1 VRAVAA
7 QTPRS
12 DANSNR
18 DAEAG
23 SRDTWASSARSADR
37 SWANAA
43 TLYRAPMIKRPGA
56 GAAAMVAHED
66 RIPGEASGK
75 QRLWKAATAARFAK
89 VLAAFEIMG
98 RAAPAKDFAHR
109 TGRHTA
115 AALVLS
121 LITLLASIKSN
132 AAWIAILNSARNSVC
147 ALRRRWR

>member
-1 VRAVAA
+1 MCEPWRRE
-7 QTPRS
+7 TPRS

-18 DAEAG
+18 DAEAP
-23 SRDTWASSARSADR
+23 SRDTWASNARSVDR

-75 QRLWKAATAARFAK
+75 QCLWKAATAARFAK

-98 RAAPAKDFAHR
+98 RARGPAKDFAHR

-121 LITLLASIKSN
+121 LI
-132 AAWIAILNSARNSVC
+132 ARC
-147 ALRRRWR
+147 GDAGGYHD